1 VIFSPALFRGI
12 RIAKNNRELQQLRSA
27 MTEEELVFNV
37 SYVYYDMLNSMQES
51 VHIAGMFA
59 MQDSL
64 YLLMKRR
71 VEEFVN
77 VTRKI
82 DLNRPK

>member
-1 VIFSPALFRGI
+1 MIFSPALFRGI